1 MNTDTGK
8 KRGKT
13 PQLIDWPEGVFTA
26 EQVHNT
32 VANAMSRVSVH
43 TKINRAVESGEL
55 RSVGKSR
62 PSLGRPK
69 VQYTLTS
76 PEGGE

>member
-1 MNTDTGK
+1 MQK
-8 KRGKT
+8 KRGKV
-13 PQLIDWPEGVFTA
+13 PQLIDWPQGVFTA

-43 TKINRAVESGEL
+43 TKINKALEDGEL
-55 RSVGKSR
+55 TRVGKSK

-69 VQYTLTS
+69 VQYQRNPSMDMETM
-76 PEGGE
+76 